1 MRKKV
6 GIFGGTF
13 DPVHSGHVALAAAA
27 LRAFSLEEIL
37 LVPGHVTPF
46 KIGARM
52 ASDADRLAMLRL
64 AVAGNARMR
73 VSTIELDRGGVSYTV
88 DTLESFRAAHPD
100 WDLWL
105 LLGADSLLSLGRW
118 HRAMDIVRL
127 ASVGTIHRPGFVLPD
142 TLEGFPPDVSR
153 RLLANVAEGDC
164 PDVASTEIRRRAA
177 SGESLAELVPAPV
190 ADYIARHGLYSA
202 PTP

>member
-1 MRKKV
+1 MRRKV

-13 DPVHSGHVALAAAA
+13 DPVHSGHVALASAA
-27 LRAFSLEEIL
+27 LRAFSLDEIL
-37 LVPGHVTPF
+37 LIPGHVTPF
-46 KIGARM
+46 KIDART

-64 AVAGNARMR
+64 AIAGNARMS

-88 DTLESFRAAHPD
+88 DTLEWLRAAHPD

-118 HRAMDIVRL
+118 HRAADIVRL
-127 ASVGTIHRPGFVLPD
+127 ASVGTIHRPGSTLPD

-177 SGESLAELVPAPV
+177 SGEPLDGLVPAAV
-190 ADYIARHGLYSA
+190 ADYIVRHGLYAA